1 MEKKFSASFKK
12 KGKDLYNIA
21 LEAILNLDLKL
32 VSEDDKNLTIDAKT
46 RMNWENFGLNLNLSI
61 NGSKIKLNSSTFQVT
76 DWGESEKI
84 SKKIFNEIKKLSL
97 SKKKKKPVKKEKIE
111 QSIQKTK
118 ESSQSNL
125 IWWISGV
132 VGFVILLMVIGS
144 GGNNSGTNA
153 NSQTYS
159 FSSKRVVCT
168 GNGCVIKCSYSGS
181 SLDYWTK
188 FYDDGYHV
196 RLPRWGCPLRL
207 DKNGYP
213 AN

>member
-132 VGFVILLMVIGS
+132 VGFVI
-144 GGNNSGTNA
+144 
-153 NSQTYS
+153 
-159 FSSKRVVCT
+159 
-168 GNGCVIKCSYSGS
+168 
-181 SLDYWTK
+181 
-188 FYDDGYHV
+188 
-196 RLPRWGCPLRL
+196 
-207 DKNGYP
+207 
-213 AN
+213 

>member
-118 ESSQSNL
+118 KSSQSKM
-125 IWWISGV
+125 IWWISGA

-144 GGNNSGTNA
+144 GGNNSGSDA
-153 NSQTYS
+153 N
-159 FSSKRVVCT
+159 
-168 GNGCVIKCSYSGS
+168 
-181 SLDYWTK
+181 
-188 FYDDGYHV
+188 
-196 RLPRWGCPLRL
+196 
-207 DKNGYP
+207 
-213 AN
+213 